1 MFFYLFSNPLKFITY
16 LFFIFFINLNV
27 RIFTHLR
34 PLPFVSSLSFRA
46 HRIPPLI
53 GQESLKSH
61 ILLESLTSQNFLE
74 PNTIYNAFDSNNDKL
89 ANGIY
94 KWNLRSNTLAFIRSK
109 CEHESNPAYRYRI
122 YSDILMP
129 GEDDHK
135 MLKDLY
141 LNRETIFDDSLGKKC
156 NLYRYFNIT
165 KDNIKEHLD
174 STMEEFFENR
184 RKKSEKSVYVI
195 DGNAFNGEYDCELP
209 LPRSMTS
216 YKIPELGTDPIVPMG
231 SQETNIEPKFDN
243 EVLNSI
249 YQMIKPQNDNN
260 GVNDED
266 GKNSKIVKEEEDLAE
281 LYDEVGDN
289 DYEIFDDHKL
299 YTREFFQ
306 DLKIRSDEETKRD
319 RELLHR
325 VMIQPT
331 AFPSYIDPENPVHR
345 TGRRREIQRKRDSGR
360 LQRLRWK
367 MDVDSKDD
375 IVRGE
380 WDKGDDI
387 TKEFNDSIEWEQLM
401 PKHQDNNYFKRN
413 YYEGGF
419 GDEDRTVDSFFD
431 VQFIGSTDAY
441 PFAVSAGMQFTWPIY
456 WVPWLCKK
464 NPKMRGQPIRSQV
477 FNLGGV
483 EPLQLWFYPEG
494 SANSLDGYC
503 SLKLVSPPGWNLPY
517 RIYMY
522 IFSEYNRV
530 VLGPMYRE
538 SSEYVTH
545 SINTCKLISKNK
557 EIVKNAE
564 NYKDYVILGPS
575 GNVYVGVGVVDEPVR
590 KREKGGKKFEFK
602 YDWDEGDY
610 DFNQWLKK
618 QTSDPDDPFTMK
630 TIEKDRTHSIW
641 YESHKYRHVPD
652 RHISRYWKTRYKEDV
667 LWNPPDFS

>member
-1 MFFYLFSNPLKFITY
+1 
-16 LFFIFFINLNV
+16 
-27 RIFTHLR
+27 
-34 PLPFVSSLSFRA
+34 
-46 HRIPPLI
+46 
-53 GQESLKSH
+53 
-61 ILLESLTSQNFLE
+61 
-74 PNTIYNAFDSNNDKL
+74 
-89 ANGIY
+89 
-94 KWNLRSNTLAFIRSK
+94 
-109 CEHESNPAYRYRI
+109 
-122 YSDILMP
+122 MP

-141 LNRETIFDDSLGKKC
+141 LKRDKLFDESLGKNC

-165 KDNIKEHLD
+165 KENIKEHLD
-174 STMEEFFENR
+174 STMEEFFEKR
-184 RKKSEKSVYVI
+184 RKDSEKSVYVI
-195 DGNAFNGEYDCELP
+195 DGNAFNGEHDCELP
-209 LPRSMTS
+209 LPRSMSS
-216 YKIPELGTDPIVPMG
+216 YKIPEVGTDPIVPMG
-231 SQETNIEPKFDN
+231 SQNPNSEPKFDN
-243 EVLNSI
+243 DVLDAI
-249 YQMIKPQNDNN
+249 YQMIKPTDQTTVTDDQS
-260 GVNDED
+260 VTED
-266 GKNSKIVKEEEDLAE
+266 QSISENSTESVEDLVE

-289 DYEIFDDHKL
+289 DYEVFDDYKL
-299 YTREFFQ
+299 YTKEFFQ
-306 DLKIRSDEETKRD
+306 DLKFKSDKNTKRD

-345 TGRRREIQRKRDSGR
+345 TGRRRELQRKRDSGR

-367 MDVDSKDD
+367 MDVDYKDD

-380 WDKGDDI
+380 RDVGNDI
-387 TKEFNDSIEWEQLM
+387 TKEFIDSIEWEQLM
-401 PKHQDNNYFKRN
+401 PKHQDNNYFKRS

-419 GDEDRTVDSFFD
+419 GDEDRTLDSFFD
-431 VQFIGSTDAY
+431 VQFIGSTDTY
-441 PFAVSAGMQFTWPIY
+441 PFAISAGMQFTWPIY

-494 SANSLDGYC
+494 TANSVDGYC

-522 IFSEYNRV
+522 IFSEYNQV
-530 VLGPMYRE
+530 VIGPMYRE
-538 SSEYVTH
+538 SSQYITH
-545 SINTCKLISKNK
+545 SLNTCKLIGKNK
-557 EIVKNAE
+557 EVVENAE
-564 NYKDYVILGPS
+564 NNRDYVILGPS

-590 KREKGGKKFEFK
+590 KRESDKKYEFK

-618 QTSDPDDPFTMK
+618 QTSNPDDPFTLD

-652 RHISRYWKTRYKEDV
+652 RHISRYWKTRFKEDV
-667 LWNPPDFS
+667 SWNPPDFT